1 MKKLGSTRSASP
13 TGRGT
18 PIARRR
24 LRRRLSGG
32 LLLLIA
38 LTLSGGLAAVLTPS
52 PQVAVAD
59 ENNSAILRTGKQ
71 LFDTSCVSCHG
82 ANLQGVADHGP
93 SLIGVGDAAVYF
105 QVSTGRMP
113 AMRGEA
119 QAVRKDP
126 IFDES
131 QIDAIGAFVQANGG
145 GPTVLRN
152 PDGSLAMKSLRG
164 DDLGRGGDLFR
175 LNCASCHNF
184 TGKGGALSS
193 GKFAPDLGAGQRAA
207 DPHRDA
213 DRPAEH
219 AEVLRPP
226 AVARREEGHH
236 RLRQDGRR
244 RARAR
249 RLRPRWIRTRPRRHG
264 HVDHRDGRRDR
275 AGTVDWGAIM
285 SDTDKDGTAGEPD
298 EAALATMSNK
308 ELLDLGGKLD
318 GVQIAYKE
326 PRWPIEGTKAE
337 KRAERGVALWLLLG
351 GAFGLALLLVF
362 LFWPWEYKP
371 QEADGSLLYVLAT
384 PLYGL
389 TFGMSVLS
397 IAIGAVLYQKRF
409 IPEEISIQDRHDGA
423 SREIDRKTVVANL
436 TDALETST
444 IKRRKL
450 VGASLGLGLGAFG
463 LSTLV
468 AFAGGLI
475 KNPWKPVV
483 PTAEGKKAVLWTSG
497 WTPRYHGETIYL
509 ARATGASEGAPFVKL
524 RPEDMDAGGME
535 TVFPWR
541 ESDGDGTTVESH
553 EKLSAI
559 KMGIRNPVMLIRIK
573 SSDMGRV
580 VKRQNQESFN
590 WGEFFAFTKVCSH
603 LGCPSSLYEQQSY
616 RILCPCHQSQFD
628 ALHFARP
635 IFGPAARA
643 LAQLPITIDSNGY
656 LVANGDFIEPVGP
669 AFWER
674 TTT

>member
-1 MKKLGSTRSASP
+1 
-13 TGRGT
+13 
-18 PIARRR
+18 
-24 LRRRLSGG
+24 
-32 LLLLIA
+32 
-38 LTLSGGLAAVLTPS
+38 
-52 PQVAVAD
+52 
-59 ENNSAILRTGKQ
+59 
-71 LFDTSCVSCHG
+71 
-82 ANLQGVADHGP
+82 
-93 SLIGVGDAAVYF
+93 
-105 QVSTGRMP
+105 
-113 AMRGEA
+113 
-119 QAVRKDP
+119 
-126 IFDES
+126 
-131 QIDAIGAFVQANGG
+131 
-145 GPTVLRN
+145 
-152 PDGSLAMKSLRG
+152 
-164 DDLGRGGDLFR
+164 
-175 LNCASCHNF
+175 
-184 TGKGGALSS
+184 
-193 GKFAPDLGAGQRAA
+193 
-207 DPHRDA
+207 
-213 DRPAEH
+213 
-219 AEVLRPP
+219 
-226 AVARREEGHH
+226 
-236 RLRQDGRR
+236 
-244 RARAR
+244 
-249 RLRPRWIRTRPRRHG
+249 
-264 HVDHRDGRRDR
+264 
-275 AGTVDWGAIM
+275 VDWGAIM
-285 SDTDKDGTAGEPD
+285 SDTDKDRTPGEPD

-351 GAFGLALLLVF
+351 GGFGLALLLVF

-371 QEADGSLLYVLAT
+371 KEAAGSLLYTLAT

-389 TFGMSVLS
+389 TFGLSILS
-397 IAIGAVLYQKRF
+397 IAVGAVLYQKRF
-409 IPEEISIQDRHDGA
+409 IPEEISIQERHDGA
-423 SREIDRKTVVANL
+423 SRELDRKTVVANL

-444 IKRRKL
+444 IKRRKM

-483 PTAEGKKAVLWTSG
+483 DTADGKKAVLWTSG
-497 WTPRYHGETIYL
+497 WTPRYHGETIFL
-509 ARATGASEGAPFVKL
+509 ARATGTSEGAPFVKL

-573 SSDMGRV
+573 PSDMGRV

-628 ALHFARP
+628 ALHFAKP